1 MNAASCYVYYKVDA
15 ARFDELR
22 QAVTSM
28 FSALEGARGVRGRWL
43 RRRDDPATYMEV
55 YEGVRDSRRFEELL
69 ARESEGHGVA
79 AYLAARAARRAEV
92 FVVAE

>member
-69 ARESEGHGVA
+69 ACESERHGLA